1 MNILFLTHY
10 FPPEGN
16 APASRTFEHARRW
29 VESGESVTVITSNP
43 NVPHGRLYSG
53 YRNQPKQ
60 QEFLDGIR
68 VIRIW
73 TYLAANA
80 GNIRRTLNYLS
91 FMISAVVAG
100 FTCPRPN
107 VIVATSPQFFC
118 GWAGVILSR
127 LLRIPFVLEI
137 RDIWPDSIAAVGAI
151 NHKLPLLFL
160 SSLEQSMYRASD
172 DIVTVGNGY
181 KDALIQRDVPK
192 SKIAVIPNG
201 ADLDRFKPGSSR
213 HLDHK
218 KNTDSPLLTCVY
230 VGTIGMASRLDL
242 IIEVATHFQS
252 QNDNRFHF
260 NIVGDGS
267 DRNRLQVKCENLK
280 LKNVTF
286 TGLVEKSEIPNLIDR
301 ADACLVHLRKDPLF
315 ETVLPSKLFEAM
327 AMAKPIILGVQ
338 GAAADLLQE
347 AKAGIP
353 ITPEDSN
360 GLLSAL
366 QKLQESP
373 SYGQKLGEA
382 GRKFVCKEYNRDHF
396 ANVYLARILEKYR

>member
-29 VESGESVTVITSNP
+29 VESGASVTVITSNP
-43 NVPHGRLYSG
+43 NVPHGQLYSG
-53 YRNQPKQ
+53 YRNRLKQ
-60 QEFLDGIR
+60 VEFLDGIR
-68 VIRIW
+68 VIRVW

-91 FMISAVVAG
+91 FMISAVAAG
-100 FTCPRPN
+100 ISCSRPN

-151 NHKLPLLFL
+151 NHKLPLLLL
-160 SSLEQSMYRASD
+160 SKLEQCMYRASD

-181 KDALIQRDVPK
+181 RDTLIQRGVP
-192 SKIAVIPNG
+192 SNKIRVIPNG
-201 ADLDRFKPGSSR
+201 ADLDRFKPR
-213 HLDHK
+213 IPIPLNHK
-218 KNTDSPLLTCVY
+218 KNAHTHLFTCVY
-230 VGTIGMASRLDL
+230 IGTIGMASRLDL
-242 IIEVATHFQS
+242 ILKVATLFQV
-252 QNDNRFHF
+252 QNEDRFHF
-260 NIVGDGS
+260 YIVGDGS
-267 DRNRLQVKCENLK
+267 DRNRLQLESENLR
-280 LKNVTF
+280 LRNVTF
-286 TGLVEKSEIPNLIDR
+286 TGLVKKSEIPNFIDR
-301 ADACLVHLRKDPLF
+301 ADACIVHLRKDPLF

-338 GAAADLLQE
+338 GAAADLLQM
-347 AKAGIP
+347 ANAGIS
-353 ITPEDSN
+353 ITPEDPK
-360 GLLSAL
+360 GLIEAL
-366 QKLQESP
+366 RKLQES
-373 SYGQKLGEA
+373 SSFCQKLGEA